1 MIQQQSWIVV
11 LPQKQYH
18 PPNLKY
24 LASSSLQEY
33 LANPDLAERFQDWC
47 SKVQD
52 SLGFHVTVGYH
63 ASDLVSGSL
72 VLMLFKSACVCAKLL
87 QLCLTLCNPM
97 NCSPPGSSVHGFL
110 QARILSGLPCPPPV
124 DLSDPGIHPVSLSS
138 LMSSALASRFFTT
151 STTWETHSSKD
162 TDPTPFF
169 LLEMLLR

>member
-72 VLMLFKSACVCAKLL
+72 VLWFSCSSKVHVCVLSCFSCVWLFATIWTVALQAPLFMGFSRQEYWVDCHALL
-87 QLCLTLCNPM
+87 QWIFLTQGSTQCLSHLLCLLHWQAGSLPLA
-97 NCSPPGSSVHGFL
+97 PPG
-110 QARILSGLPCPPPV
+110 
-124 DLSDPGIHPVSLSS
+124 
-138 LMSSALASRFFTT
+138 
-151 STTWETHSSKD
+151 K
-162 TDPTPFF
+162 PTPQKIQIQPHFSS
-169 LLEMLLR
+169 